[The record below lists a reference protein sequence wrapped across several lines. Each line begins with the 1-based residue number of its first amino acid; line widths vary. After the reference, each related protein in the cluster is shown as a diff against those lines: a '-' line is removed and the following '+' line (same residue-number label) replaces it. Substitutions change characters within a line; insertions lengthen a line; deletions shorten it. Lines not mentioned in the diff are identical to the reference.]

1 MDRKEK
7 KITASSM
14 LHEAKIA
21 YYAFD
26 MIRLFVPYRVAA
38 RTCCAVKVL
47 TSRISFLV
55 TLVDE
60 VRGQA

>member
-1 MDRKEK
+1 
-7 KITASSM
+7 M
-14 LHEAKIA
+14 LHEAKVA

-26 MIRLFVPYRVAA
+26 VIRFLCHMQHAK
-38 RTCCAVKVL
+38 CCADVL
-47 TSRISFLV
+47 RGERADFTDFISFLV